1 MLAEDGAAILVS
13 CLTFWMRLL
22 LTRFGFSP
30 SIVRANFVPI
40 CPYAADESAFSC
52 SLSSPLMLF
61 DCWRFTPVFWVGV
74 RGEDVRVR
82 LSAVPPLI
90 DDDDETDDGN
100 MSMPS
105 GDVDELFGL
114 VGFVLLV
121 RALNM
126 FDDDEDVA
134 SVVGV
139 VAVDVV
145 AA

>member
-1 MLAEDGAAILVS
+1 M
-13 CLTFWMRLL
+13 
-22 LTRFGFSP
+22 
-30 SIVRANFVPI
+30 
-40 CPYAADESAFSC
+40 
-52 SLSSPLMLF
+52 
-61 DCWRFTPVFWVGV
+61 

-105 GDVDELFGL
+105 GDVDELFG
-114 VGFVLLV
+114 FVLLLLV

-126 FDDDEDVA
+126 FDDDEDVP